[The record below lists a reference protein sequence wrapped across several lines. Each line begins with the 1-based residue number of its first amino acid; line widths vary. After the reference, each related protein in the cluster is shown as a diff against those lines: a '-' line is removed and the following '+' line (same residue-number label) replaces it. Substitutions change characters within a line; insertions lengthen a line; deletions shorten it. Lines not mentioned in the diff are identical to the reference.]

1 MKRNKLRVRIKKIN
15 RASLKISLKK
25 SYSPSVTN
33 NQKIVNFLIRPSQKM
48 RRNRLAFQETHLIN
62 TNKNNKEKM
71 NKNVFKT
78 S

>member
-1 MKRNKLRVRIKKIN
+1 MKRNKSRVRIKKIN

-48 RRNRLAFQETHLIN
+48 RRNRLTFQETHLIN
-62 TNKNNKEKM
+62 KNKNNKEKM